1 MQDNQHDVSTYS
13 DRKSHA
19 GYSRLD
25 ESRLHGGGYTQRQD
39 YEDNKSVYSECNS
52 VKTHKG
58 TKKVD
63 FLNINPE
70 TLGVVES
77 YVEPLLKIFQF
88 YCSIGEPM
96 NTTKMKSS
104 KFIKLLNESGLI
116 NVKNK
121 NNNFFLNLKI

>member
-1 MQDNQHDVSTYS
+1 LQENQNDVSSYS

-19 GYSRLD
+19 GYSHNRLD
-25 ESRLHGGGYTQRQD
+25 ESRLHGGGYSQRQD
-39 YEDNKSVYSECNS
+39 NEENKSIYSECNS

-63 FLNINPE
+63 FLNINPD

-77 YVEPLLKIFQF
+77 YVEALLKIFQF

-116 NVKNK
+116 NVKIIL
-121 NNNFFLNLKI
+121 FIP